1 MPFNAGSTIL
11 VSASMSCS
19 WGVAHLTSDCS
30 ALFLVLHR
38 EGKTSKTHCNTQVF
52 QWKNSLLEEWWTPNK
67 FAILES
73 SVTGGSLN
81 FQVELLHKRVGTCCL
96 LLRFVYVVMERED
109 WENWPIQG
117 LSSCQ
122 KFQQHNT
129 KAVHITSHGVKSRH
143 GILRCTISKWSQHLC
158 RHLVSHPTGSL
169 SISASRN

>member
-1 MPFNAGSTIL
+1 VEEFITWRM
-11 VSASMSCS
+11 M
-19 WGVAHLTSDCS
+19 
-30 ALFLVLHR
+30 
-38 EGKTSKTHCNTQVF
+38 NTQVI
-52 QWKNSLLEEWWTPNK
+52 NSNT
-67 FAILES
+67 FAILKS

-81 FQVELLHKRVGTCCL
+81 FQVDLLHKRVGTYCL

-129 KAVHITSHGVKSRH
+129 KTVHITSHGVKSRH

-158 RHLVSHPTGSL
+158 RHLVSHPTVSL
-169 SISASRN
+169 SISAIRN